1 MLAAIPPPAL
11 PGSGSRV
18 ESLRLSSQPGNTELP
33 VPLFFISCTQ
43 VYSESRACQEHL
55 TLKPSLCPPAP
66 YRCVLLVQN
75 LMQNH

>member
-33 VPLFFISCTQ
+33 VPFILYL
-43 VYSESRACQEHL
+43 VHKYIRKP
-55 TLKPSLCPPAP
+55 TLVKIILIA
-66 YRCVLLVQN
+66 
-75 LMQNH
+75 